1 MILFNSY
8 ISKFYILA
16 NADNFGI
23 EDRKAE
29 EALKWMNSYALENK
43 KKFEAKLEGYLLI
56 TKNFGNFEIIS
67 WKGDWSVARNLIIKA
82 SNKLSTKVV
91 ESGYHQKDSFFLSL
105 IGANKEIAKV
115 YKKGTIIGNLILDK
129 KSGKWI
135 TKSEKLI

>member
-1 MILFNSY
+1 
-8 ISKFYILA
+8 LA

-29 EALKWMNSYALENK
+29 EAIKWMNSYALDNK
-43 KKFEAKLEGYLLI
+43 KKFEAKSEGYVLI

-67 WKGDWSVARNLIIKA
+67 WKGDWTVARSLIVKA
-82 SNKLSTKVV
+82 SSKLSTKVI

-115 YKKGTIIGNLILDK
+115 YKKGTVIGNIILDK

-135 TKSEKLI
+135 AKTEKLI